1 MVQLG
6 PYKGVRKGV
15 SRPLDG
21 PPINGWGL
29 VIGAFGSA
37 KGSHRESKFMYGL
50 SKSMNSYANFII
62 KSVSDATATTTP
74 KIS

>member
-1 MVQLG
+1 M
-6 PYKGVRKGV
+6 
-15 SRPLDG
+15 
-21 PPINGWGL
+21 